1 LIKGEWGDEN
11 WEKKMGELRGGIRGG
26 DGGKFEGKEV
36 RG

>member
-26 DGGKFEGKEV
+26 MGENL
-36 RG
+36 RGRR